1 MEAARVGAREADVG
15 PAPAAPAAAGWT
27 PANPAPL
34 GAAGFAATTFVL
46 SIITANL
53 VGPKSGGVVLPL
65 AVAYGG
71 LAQLLAG
78 MWEFRAGNTFGACL
92 FSSFGAFWISV
103 YVLLFVLPAAAVTQA
118 GFSLYLYAWAIFTLI
133 MLIAS
138 LRTTGVL
145 AFALLLLFATL
156 LVLAIGHA
164 NLVGAPA
171 ATTTNNTIKLGG
183 WIGIVLALTAW
194 YIVLAALME
203 STFGRPVLP
212 TFPLSR

>member
-1 MEAARVGAREADVG
+1 
-15 PAPAAPAAAGWT
+15 
-27 PANPAPL
+27 
-34 GAAGFAATTFVL
+34 
-46 SIITANL
+46 
-53 VGPKSGGVVLPL
+53 
-65 AVAYGG
+65 
-71 LAQLLAG
+71 

-92 FSSFGAFWISV
+92 FGSFGAFWISV

-118 GFSLYLYAWAIFTLI
+118 GFSLYLYAWAIFTLL

-164 NLVGAPA
+164 DLVGAPA
-171 ATTTNNTIKLGG
+171 ARTTNNTIKLGG

-194 YIVLAALME
+194 YIALAALME

-212 TFPLSR
+212 TFPLNR